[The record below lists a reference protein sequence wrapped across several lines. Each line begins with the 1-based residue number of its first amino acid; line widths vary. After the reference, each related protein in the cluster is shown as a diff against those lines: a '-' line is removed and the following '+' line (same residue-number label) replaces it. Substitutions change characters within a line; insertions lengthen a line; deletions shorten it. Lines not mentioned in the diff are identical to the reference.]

1 MKRFILVLIPLL
13 FLAAPASAA
22 QSEANLERYEWKNR
36 LLLVFAPSKDHP
48 TYQEL
53 VQSLEEAE
61 EELADRDMV
70 VFHLFED
77 KTGYV
82 FGDAIRPE
90 SVTALRERY
99 DPESGGLTLVLIGK
113 DGGEKA
119 RQVGNYDLKALFR
132 RIDEMPM
139 RKREMRR
146 EGGD

>member
-1 MKRFILVLIPLL
+1 MKSLILALIPLL
-13 FLAAPASAA
+13 LLAAPADAA
-22 QSEANLERYEWKNR
+22 QSDANLEQYQWKNR
-36 LLLVFAPSKDHP
+36 LLLVFAPSENHS

-53 VQSLEEAE
+53 VQSLDAAE
-61 EELADRDMV
+61 GELADRDMV

-90 SVTALRERY
+90 SVTTLRERY
-99 DPESGGLTLVLIGK
+99 NPDQGRLTLVLIGK

-119 RQVGNYDLKALFR
+119 RQVGSYDLEALFR

-146 EGGD
+146 DKDE

>member
-1 MKRFILVLIPLL
+1 MKRLILALIPLL
-13 FLAAPASAA
+13 LLAAPAGAA
-22 QSEANLERYEWKNR
+22 QSDANLEQHHWKNR
-36 LLLVFAPSKDHP
+36 LLLLFAPLENHA

-53 VQSLEEAE
+53 LQSLDAAE
-61 EELADRDMV
+61 GELADRDMV

-90 SVTALRERY
+90 SVTTLRERY
-99 DPESGGLTLVLIGK
+99 NPDQGRLTLVLIGK

-119 RQVGNYDLKALFR
+119 RQVGSYDLEALFR

-139 RKREMRR
+139 RKREMRQDKD
-146 EGGD
+146 E

>member
-1 MKRFILVLIPLL
+1 MKRLILALIPLL
-13 FLAAPASAA
+13 LLAAPAGAA
-22 QSEANLERYEWKNR
+22 QSDANLEQYHWKNR
-36 LLLVFAPSKDHP
+36 LLLLFAPLENHA

-53 VQSLEEAE
+53 LQSLDAAE
-61 EELADRDMV
+61 GELADRDMV

-90 SVTALRERY
+90 SVTALREQYNPDQDR
-99 DPESGGLTLVLIGK
+99 LTLVLIGK
-113 DGGEKA
+113 DGGKKA
-119 RQVGNYDLKALFR
+119 RQVGSYNLEALFR